1 MNLIVRVLWLN
12 AVCMAFLISTV
23 HVMAQTGT
31 LAPLLEQLKTS
42 KSDTNRVK
50 LLNKI
55 GDEYAYNDL
64 KTARK
69 YYLEGYELSKKLSFL
84 RGIVRYFSS
93 EGELLNLEG
102 KYDQTMALL
111 RQGVRLSREKK
122 DRMREGIMY
131 ENMGNTFAMM
141 QKLDSATHYYFNA
154 LVIFEAFQD
163 SVKMANVYNDLS
175 SIFTQTDKQ
184 ETALKYINQAIAI
197 SQPFEDGFYLSHLI
211 NKEAILWKLNRRKEA
226 DAVNNQ
232 IIALAK
238 KLNDTVALAV
248 ALHNFCNHDVETQ
261 QYKNLMNHAT
271 ELAKLSPQLQSAE
284 QTTLADYW
292 LSVAHYYNRN
302 YGESLRSIQ
311 EAVEKKEKVKNINHL
326 QQYYTHFAK
335 VLLVEKQD
343 PILAEKYNR
352 WADSLRNISLNKSI
366 IQTTKELETK
376 YGTEKKELALK
387 QLTAENQ
394 SRKRLVSLLIFS
406 VIGLG
411 GALLFFGLWVQNRN
425 RLRRQQQVLHEQK
438 LKQLENEKQL
448 LASRAVLQGQDEER
462 SRLAKDL
469 HDGLGGILSSVKYS
483 FQHMKQSFI
492 LQHEHAMAFERSMN
506 LLDESLAEL
515 RRVSHNMMPE
525 SLAKLGLEE
534 ALKNYIQTIDENSE
548 IHFTYQGFG
557 LEETALEN
565 IYKTTIFRVIQEL
578 TTNILR
584 HSKAKDALV
593 QVIAKEGQINLTV
606 EDDGV
611 GFDPQQVNKTKSM
624 GIQNLY
630 NRITYLKGKVDLQ
643 TEPNKGCSYYIE
655 IPLNNE

>member
-1 MNLIVRVLWLN
+1 MRLTVRVLGVV
-12 AVCMAFLISTV
+12 AVCMAALVFTGRV
-23 HVMAQTGT
+23 RAQTGA
-31 LAPLLEQLKTS
+31 LVPLLEQLKAS

-55 GDEYAYNDL
+55 GDEYAYNDI

-69 YYLEGYELSKKLSFL
+69 YYWEGYELSKKLSFL

-102 KYDQTMALL
+102 KYDQTMGLL

-131 ENMGNTFAMM
+131 ENMGNTFALM
-141 QKLDSATHYYFNA
+141 QKLDSATHSYFNA

-175 SIFTQTDKQ
+175 SVFTQTDKQ

-197 SQPFEDGFYLSHLI
+197 SQMFEDGFYLSHLI
-211 NKEAILWKLNRRKEA
+211 NKENILWKLNRRKEA
-226 DAVNNQ
+226 EAVNNQ

-238 KLNDTVALAV
+238 KLNDTVALAA
-248 ALHNFCNHDVETQ
+248 ALQNFCTHDVETQ
-261 QYKNLMNHAT
+261 QYKNLLNHAT

-292 LSVAHYYNRN
+292 LSVAHFYNRN
-302 YGESLRSIQ
+302 YAESLRYIRK
-311 EAVEKKEKVKNINHL
+311 AVEKEEKVKNITHL

-335 VLLVEKQD
+335 ALLADKQD
-343 PILAEKYNR
+343 PILAEQYSR
-352 WADSLRNISLNKSI
+352 RADSLRNISLNKSI

-376 YGTEKKELALK
+376 YETEKKELALK
-387 QLTAENQ
+387 QLMAENH

-406 VIGLG
+406 VIGLA

-425 RLRRQQQVLHEQK
+425 RLRRQEQVLHGQK
-438 LKQLENEKQL
+438 LKQLESEKQL
-448 LASRAVLQGQDEER
+448 LAGRAVLQGQDEER

-492 LQHEHAMAFERSMN
+492 LQHEHALAFERSMS

-548 IHFTYQGFG
+548 IAFMYQSFG
-557 LEETALEN
+557 LEEIELEN

-578 TTNILR
+578 TTNIIR
-584 HSKAKDALV
+584 HSAAKEALV
-593 QVIAKEGQINLTV
+593 QLMVKENLINITI

-611 GFDPQQVNKTKSM
+611 GFDPQQVNKQKSM
-624 GIQNLY
+624 GLQNLY
-630 NRITYLKGKVDLQ
+630 NRIEYLNGKVDLQ
-643 TEPNKGCSYYIE
+643 TAPDGGCSYYIE
-655 IPLNNE
+655 IPLTQN